1 MSPCSPCGRGGLW
14 GVDRGAWTGG
24 QRGSVRSARGDG
36 CLPRARRLTRRQPGK
51 RPRPALRRWP
61 GTRACPHPSEFGYI
75 KLNSGESITEAKCVS
90 RRMLSGAVSSWRTPP
105 SPTC

>member
-1 MSPCSPCGRGGLW
+1 MPGVTAASPESAAPHAGSPRK
-14 GVDRGAWTGG
+14 
-24 QRGSVRSARGDG
+24 
-36 CLPRARRLTRRQPGK
+36 P
-51 RPRPALRRWP
+51 PRPALRRWP

-90 RRMLSGAVSSWRTPP
+90 RRMLSGAVSSWRAPP